1 MSDGLKVV
9 VFKEA
14 EQWVAQCL
22 DHDVCVQGPD
32 LETVRSRMHVA
43 LTAEDDLESLPK
55 APEHF
60 FKLWDRKSGFS
71 ENGRTDGMTYEMA
84 LCA

>member
-1 MSDGLKVV
+1 MANGLRVV
-9 VFKEA
+9 VFQEA
-14 EQWVAQCL
+14 ELWVAQCL

-32 LETVRSRMHVA
+32 LDTVRSRMHIALKAEPA
-43 LTAEDDLESLPK
+43 LTNLPK

-60 FKLWDRKSGFS
+60 FKLWERKSEFTG
-71 ENGRTDGMTYEMA
+71 NGNADGVEYEMA